1 MIQPANAQVD
11 LQTQKAVRTVGLV
24 AAHSK
29 AEAEALGQEVEHW
42 LRERGCVVV
51 PEAELDSPKLAEV
64 DAIVVLGGDGLM
76 MRAANAYPDIPL
88 LGINFGKVGFL
99 ALVEQ
104 ADWQRALEMY
114 LAGDYQLDE
123 SSTLDASVIREDEE
137 MSQGWAIN
145 DVVIRGGN
153 RMIEVEVYIDGH
165 FVNQYPSD
173 GMIVSTPRGSTAYCM
188 AAGGPILTPGVKG
201 FAIVPISSH
210 SPIRTPMIASET
222 GVIELVTT
230 NAHPAS
236 LILDGQQTIRL
247 KQHDVVKVTRG
258 EHTFRLVRV
267 PFTSFYKAVREKFN
281 FQIRPNAVPTRLAQP
296 GREVLMAEQNT
307 SDA

>member
-1 MIQPANAQVD
+1 
-11 LQTQKAVRTVGLV
+11 
-24 AAHSK
+24 
-29 AEAEALGQEVEHW
+29 
-42 LRERGCVVV
+42 
-51 PEAELDSPKLAEV
+51 
-64 DAIVVLGGDGLM
+64 
-76 MRAANAYPDIPL
+76 
-88 LGINFGKVGFL
+88 
-99 ALVEQ
+99 
-104 ADWQRALEMY
+104 MY

-123 SSTLDASVIREDEE
+123 SSTLDASVFRDDEQLP
-137 MSQGWAIN
+137 QGWAIN

-201 FAIVPISSH
+201 FAVVPISSH
-210 SPIRTPMIASET
+210 SPIRTPMIASED

-236 LILDGQQTIRL
+236 LILDGQQMIRL
-247 KQHDVVKVTRG
+247 RQHDVVKVTRG

-296 GREVLMAEQNT
+296 GHELLEENRPDANT
-307 SDA
+307 

>member
-1 MIQPANAQVD
+1 MSQR
-11 LQTQKAVRTVGLV
+11 LGLV

-29 AEAEALGQEVEHW
+29 PEAQELTGAITTWLEH
-42 LRERGCVVV
+42 RGITVV
-51 PEAELDSPKLAEV
+51 PEESIPTSGPNGVE
-64 DAIVVLGGDGLM
+64 AIIVLGGDGLM
-76 MRAANAYPDIPL
+76 MRMGNNFPDTPL
-88 LGINFGKVGFL
+88 IGINFGKVGFL

-104 ADWQRALEMY
+104 SDWQQALEFY

-123 SSTLDASVIREDEE
+123 SSTLDATVFRDDEILP
-137 MSQGWAIN
+137 QGWAIN

-173 GMIVSTPRGSTAYCM
+173 GLIVSTPRGSTAYCM
-188 AAGGPILTPGVKG
+188 AAGGPILTPGVRG

-210 SPIRTPMIASET
+210 SPIRTPMIASEDAE
-222 GVIELVTT
+222 IELVST

-247 KQHDVVKVTRG
+247 RQNDLVKVVRG
-258 EHTFRLVRV
+258 QHRFRLVRV
-267 PFTSFYKAVREKFN
+267 PFTSFYKAFREKFN
-281 FQIRPNAVPTRLAQP
+281 FQVRPNAIPTRLAMP
-296 GREVLMAEQNT
+296 GHELLDDESGYAP
-307 SDA
+307 S